1 MSVSIKLAR
10 IGAKNNAFYRIIA
23 GTTRSKVDG
32 KNLGVVGTYD
42 PRTKKAEVDKK
53 KLAEWIKK
61 GAILTEGVRK
71 ILKKITNSL

>member
-10 IGAKNNAFYRIIA
+10 FGSKNNAFYRIVA

-32 KNLGVVGTYD
+32 KNLGIIGTYD
-42 PRTKKAEVDKK
+42 PKGKKVEIDKK
-53 KLAEWIKK
+53 KLESWIKK

-71 ILKKITNSL
+71 IIKK